1 MVKSEREQVH
11 GQVGRAQA
19 ARPGQGAGA
28 GAGVS
33 AGEISALKSELVRQ
47 GAEIERLRSLV
58 ERLAR
63 ELGVDPEAA

>member
-1 MVKSEREQVH
+1 MAMLAMPEASAADPV
-11 GQVGRAQA
+11 RAS
-19 ARPGQGAGA
+19 
-28 GAGVS
+28 AGVS
-33 AGEISALKSELVRQ
+33 VGEISALKSELVRQ